1 MLSPERL
8 SLPGPEYLGEER
20 GGAAG
25 QRPEGPVPW
34 VCCGLAWRGGSAGLG
49 VAVARPGLP
58 GDSGE
63 RPQARGV
70 SPGWVGSGR
79 AEAGRSDSVS
89 AFWGVEGTALGGF
102 IGWCCGALLLR
113 VFP

>member
-20 GGAAG
+20 GGATP
-25 QRPEGPVPW
+25 RGPGPW
-34 VCCGLAWRGGSAGLG
+34 VCCGSAGLG

-70 SPGWVGSGR
+70 APAGPGRGEWG
-79 AEAGRSDSVS
+79 DSVS
-89 AFWGVEGTALGGF
+89 ALSAGKGQLWG
-102 IGWCCGALLLR
+102 
-113 VFP
+113 

>member
-20 GGAAG
+20 GGATP
-25 QRPEGPVPW
+25 RGPGPW
-34 VCCGLAWRGGSAGLG
+34 VCGGSAGLG
-49 VAVARPGLP
+49 VAVARPGLL

-70 SPGWVGSGR
+70 APAGPGR
-79 AEAGRSDSVS
+79 AGPR
-89 AFWGVEGTALGGF
+89 
-102 IGWCCGALLLR
+102 R
-113 VFP
+113 VG